1 MLQWSQKEKRTENTF
16 ENRIAENI
24 PNLEKEIQN
33 LYKMTQTAKH
43 EDIL

>member
-1 MLQWSQKEKRTENTF
+1 MLQWSQKKREKRTENTF

-33 LYKMTQTAKH
+33 PTYKMNAKSNT
-43 EDIL
+43 